1 MNDTAPTKTTKV
13 SENEISDSSLPIG
26 KQVSI
31 RVSPNTYFV
40 ALFLATFFSGLL
52 FYLEFDF
59 AGVALFGLCWLF
71 LPFLSFT
78 DRLVFDGKRLERT
91 GVLPKAWAN
100 LNNSRKR
107 LKISDIEQV
116 DTQALRTMK
125 RGGKVRYRYRTAI
138 RGKGT
143 AFAFASGG
151 EDYRTMIRA
160 ILPLLPDNVLDNRS
174 LELRDYISE
183 PAEIQTKAAL
193 SKIPPADVLENSFAD
208 IHQKNKRPQ
217 PAINE
222 DSGQDENEKAK
233 SLRQLA
239 NELRLSGSLLQ
250 ALEAFRRAVL
260 LKPKDAW
267 LLFEFARCLQ
277 SFAGSERDQKL
288 ERKAVAMMRLAEMR
302 AGNDGDL
309 LARLG
314 ESYFQVGEW
323 RRAGIVFEKAVE
335 AVGESFRSVRGLAEI
350 ALREGKIAHVIHNFS
365 TANRLA
371 ETPALR
377 RWTKGE
383 VEYFSR
389 LNDDDDYMEM
399 EVSRVNLVDSLE
411 RSKSTALRAAF
422 IAFPLIAV
430 GIVFEDSLVTNIG
443 WAISTVAL
451 VIWTG
456 MILTAKMLSPRIPP
470 ELLEED

>member
-1 MNDTAPTKTTKV
+1 MNDAAPTKITTS
-13 SENEISDSSLPIG
+13 SENEPSDRTLRIREP
-26 KQVSI
+26 VSI

-40 ALFLATFFSGLL
+40 ALFLVTFFSGLL

-59 AGVALFGLCWLF
+59 IATACFGLSWLF
-71 LPFLSFT
+71 LPFLAFT

-91 GVLPKAWAN
+91 GVLPKGWAIINN
-100 LNNSRKR
+100 LHRR

-116 DTQALRTMK
+116 DTQALRTLK

-151 EDYRTMIRA
+151 EDYRTMIRT

-183 PAEIQTKAAL
+183 PREVLLKAAI
-193 SKIPPADVLENSFAD
+193 SNIPPPDVLENSFAE
-208 IHQKNKRPQ
+208 IHQRNKRSAI
-217 PAINE
+217 AIND
-222 DSGQDENEKAK
+222 DSGQDENEQVK
-233 SLRQLA
+233 SLRRLA
-239 NELRLSGSLLQ
+239 NELRLAGSLLQ
-250 ALEAFRRAVL
+250 ALETFRRAVL

-383 VEYFSR
+383 VEYFAR
-389 LNDDDDYMEM
+389 LNDDDEYMEM
-399 EVSRVNLVDSLE
+399 EVSRVNLLDSLE
-411 RSKSTALRAAF
+411 RSKSTSLRAAF
-422 IAFPLIAV
+422 VAFPLIAV
-430 GIVFEDSLVTNIG
+430 GIVFEDIMIANIG
-443 WAISTVAL
+443 WAVSTVAL

-456 MILTAKMLSPRIPP
+456 MILTAKLLSARILPD
-470 ELLEED
+470 LLEED

>member
-1 MNDTAPTKTTKV
+1 MNDTAPTKITKV
-13 SENEISDSSLPIG
+13 SCSETAVKALTAG
-26 KQVSI
+26 GHVSI
-31 RVSPNTYFV
+31 RVSPNTYV
-40 ALFLATFFSGLL
+40 VTLFLATFFSGLV
-52 FYLEFDF
+52 FYLGFNLIGI
-59 AGVALFGLCWLF
+59 AIFGLSWLF
-71 LPFLSFT
+71 LPFLAFT
-78 DRLVFDGKRLERT
+78 DRLVFGGRALIRT
-91 GVLPKAWAN
+91 GVLPRAWAN

-107 LKISDIEQV
+107 LKISDIEQI
-116 DTQALRTMK
+116 DTQAVRTLK
-125 RGGKVRYRYRTAI
+125 RGGKVRYRYRTTI

-143 AFAFASGG
+143 AFTFSSGG
-151 EDYRTMIRA
+151 EDYRTMIRTM
-160 ILPLLPDNVLDNRS
+160 LPLLPDNVLDNRS

-183 PAEIQTKAAL
+183 PKEIQTMAAF

-217 PAINE
+217 TPVNE
-222 DSGQDENEKAK
+222 DSGQDDNEKAK
-233 SLRQLA
+233 SLRKLA

-250 ALEAFRRAVL
+250 ALETFRRAVL
-260 LKPKDAW
+260 IKPKDAW

-323 RRAGIVFEKAVE
+323 RRAGIVFDKAVE

-389 LNDDDDYMEM
+389 LNDDDNYMEM
-399 EVSRVNLVDSLE
+399 EVSRVNLLDSLE
-411 RSKSTALRAAF
+411 RSKSTALRCAF
-422 IAFPLIAV
+422 LAFPLIAIGV
-430 GIVFEDSLVTNIG
+430 AFEDTLVTNIG

-451 VIWTG
+451 FIWTA